1 MSVLTLYI
9 GSKTLSSWSL
19 RPWLLLMHHQVPFE
33 EVVIALRQPDTRAR
47 ILEHSPSGKVPLL
60 RHGERRIW
68 ESLAICEY
76 AAETFLLPAAW
87 PMDPAAR
94 AYARA
99 ISAEMHG
106 GFADLRRELPFEAH
120 REPERKT
127 IGDGAQADIA
137 RVRSLWREARTR
149 FGNGGQWLFGRF
161 GIADAMFAPVA
172 LRFFLYDIELDGPER
187 EYVDNIVLHP
197 AVQAWMEAA
206 TLETAAPE
214 SPQARTQEIPEAM
227 LAASASQAEPV
238 VTVVVAAVP
247 EAQPVAAAE
256 VVTVTEAEV
265 LLPAA
270 TPPAMVAKPAAAA
283 APKHR
288 IKSFIL
294 PPD

>member
-19 RPWLLLMHHQVPFE
+19 RPWLLLKHHQVPFE
-33 EVVIALRQPDTRAR
+33 EVVIALRQPDTHAR

-99 ISAEMHG
+99 ISAEMHSS
-106 GFADLRRELPFEAH
+106 FADLRRELPFEAH

-127 IGDGAQADIA
+127 IGDGALADIA
-137 RVRSLWREARTR
+137 RIRSLWREARTR
-149 FGNGGQWLFGRF
+149 FGSGGQWLFGRF

-187 EYVDNIVLHP
+187 EYVDSIVLHP

-214 SPQARTQEIPEAM
+214 PPQARTQEIPEQL
-227 LAASASQAEPV
+227 LAASATSEPETSAIVSPATAPETQATVVAEA
-238 VTVVVAAVP
+238 VTVS
-247 EAQPVAAAE
+247 
-256 VVTVTEAEV
+256 EAEV
-265 LLPAA
+265 LSPAA
-270 TPPAMVAKPAAAA
+270 PPAMVTKPAVVA